1 MKKTILA
8 RLMATA
14 TLGLISASASA
25 TNGYYSHGYGTVAR
39 SMGGAATGVA
49 LDAFAGAN
57 NPATAAFLGNRWAVG
72 LDVFSPQRSADR
84 TGSQVGNNFSADS
97 KNEIFFIPEL
107 GYNQMISGDLA
118 AGVSVYGNGGLN
130 TKYESGST
138 NCAAFGGS
146 PTSNPLC
153 GPGKL
158 GVDLMQLVVA
168 PTLAYKVN
176 EQHSIGV
183 SPLLVYQRF
192 KSNGLDLFAGT
203 MPQQFSQD
211 PSAVTDKGYDT
222 SFGLG
227 VRLGYFG
234 QLTPDFSV
242 GVAYAPK
249 VNMSEFDAYRGLFA
263 ENGDFDIPASFSAG
277 FGYKVS
283 PTVLVAA
290 DFMRIQYS
298 DVNAVANSSM
308 AQTALGQPNGP
319 GFGWT
324 DINVIKIGVQW
335 EINAT
340 YTLRAGYNRG
350 QNPISGKDVTF
361 NILAP
366 GVVTQHFTFGGSMKL
381 DKTSELNLSVM
392 IAPEEEVSGGSLFQG
407 FVPPGVSAGTERVRM
422 NQYSVGIQYSRRF

>member
-1 MKKTILA
+1 MNKTQLA
-8 RLMATA
+8 HLVATA
-14 TLGLISASASA
+14 ALGLTSASALA
-25 TNGYYSHGYGTVAR
+25 TNGYNSHGYGTVAR

-57 NPATAAFLGNRWAVG
+57 NPATAAFVGNRLDIG
-72 LDVFSPQRSADR
+72 LDIFSPQRSADR
-84 TGSQVGNNFSADS
+84 TGSQIGNNFAADS
-97 KNEIFFIPEL
+97 KNEFFAIPEL
-107 GYNQMISGDLA
+107 GYNVALSKDMA
-118 AGVSVYGNGGLN
+118 VGVSVYGNGGLN
-130 TKYESGST
+130 TKYEGGQT
-138 NCAAFGGS
+138 NCTAFGGS

-153 GPGKL
+153 GAGKL

-168 PTLAYKVN
+168 PTFAYKLN
-176 EQHSIGV
+176 EQHSVGV

-192 KSNGLDLFAGT
+192 KANGLNLFAGT
-203 MPQQFSQD
+203 APMQFSQD
-211 PSAVTDKGYDT
+211 PSAVTDRGYDSST
-222 SFGLG
+222 GIG

-234 QLTPDFSV
+234 QLTPEFSV

-249 VNMSEFDAYRGLFA
+249 VNMSEFDSYRGLFA
-263 ENGDFDIPASFSAG
+263 ENGDFDIPSSVSAG
-277 FGYKVS
+277 FGYKVT
-283 PTVLVAA
+283 PTVLIAA

-298 DVNAVANSSM
+298 DVAAVNNPSTNQA
-308 AQTALGQPNGP
+308 ALGQANGP

-324 DINVIKIGVQW
+324 DINVVKIGVQW
-335 EINAT
+335 EMNST

-381 DKTSELNLSVM
+381 DKASELNLSVM
-392 IAPEEEVSGGSLFQG
+392 IAPEEEVQGGSLFQG

-422 NQYSVGIQYSRRF
+422 NQFSVGLQYSKRF